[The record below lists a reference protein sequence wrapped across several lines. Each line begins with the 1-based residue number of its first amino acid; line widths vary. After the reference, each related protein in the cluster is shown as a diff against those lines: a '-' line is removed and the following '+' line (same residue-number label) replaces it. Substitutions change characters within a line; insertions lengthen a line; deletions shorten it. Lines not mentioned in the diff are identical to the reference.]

1 MEVPIRA
8 FERGTGVRGDAPA
21 ANGARQL
28 GARAGWAA
36 ANPIR
41 RSTSHESQAEMSCAV
56 ARPMRSTGRGSQV
69 VTIPANAST
78 LRSHKA
84 RSCHTSSGSIPTRT
98 TTLAKLT
105 VDHPDERFE
114 RLLQT
119 VHDALAIANATVR
132 NAGSDLARD
141 SA

>member
-28 GARAGWAA
+28 GARAGRAV

-56 ARPMRSTGRGSQV
+56 ARPMRSTARGSQV
-69 VTIPANAST
+69 AAAAP
-78 LRSHKA
+78 
-84 RSCHTSSGSIPTRT
+84 TSS
-98 TTLAKLT
+98 
-105 VDHPDERFE
+105 
-114 RLLQT
+114 
-119 VHDALAIANATVR
+119 
-132 NAGSDLARD
+132 
-141 SA
+141 